1 MQWYFC
7 FFVVSGFCSI
17 LYEIIWL
24 RLSMAQFGVTTAM
37 VSLVL
42 SAFMGGLGVG
52 SWGGGALVRKL
63 HGRASPL
70 RLYALAELLI
80 GMSAIAVP
88 WQLALGRKL
97 VLSAV
102 HDMSSSGYYL
112 PAGIWLAITLVPW
125 CVCMGATFPFAMAAI
140 RNEENPKSARSFSY
154 LYLANVLGATAGVT
168 IPLFLIEL
176 LGFHGTLRVGACFN
190 LLLAVTAFLLSFAR
204 KSSQG
209 NVRSSQPVAPHADAP
224 GTLSHRALL
233 WLLFG
238 TGFTSMG
245 AEVVWVRLYTPSLS
259 TVVYAF
265 AIILGLY
272 LIATDVGSWYYRRS
286 KRGGDVLESG
296 LLWVVL
302 GVSVVIAFLTA
313 DPRLSLPGIVRVAL
327 GIMPFSLLVG
337 FATPGIL
344 DRYSGGDP
352 DRAGN
357 AYAINIIGCVLGPV
371 VAGFLFLPALGERLS
386 LCAFAFPW
394 FIAGLMC
401 LPKRVFSSSKGIA
414 SPSGLAC
421 CIITLGSAAA
431 VFYAKGFEEQYS
443 PREVRRDSTATLVAI
458 GADRAS
464 KRLLVN
470 GVGITNLTPITKM
483 MVHLPNAHLP
493 HPPRKGL
500 VICFGMGTTHLA
512 MLSWGIDST
521 AVELVPSVPGLVSF
535 FHPNAAE
542 AMNTP
547 RSRVVIDDGRSYLER
562 SNDTYDVVTIDPPPP
577 VEAAG
582 SSLLYSTEF
591 YDTVSHRL
599 SKEGILQQWLPK
611 GDSTVVASVARA
623 LHKSFPY
630 VRAFGSIEGW
640 GTHFLASKSPIQQLT
655 ASELAQKLP
664 AAAAADLLEWGPAK
678 TAEDQFAMVVNHE
691 IPIANLMEQADTP
704 ALEDDHPLNEYF
716 ILRRL
721 REPDFWKAARA
732 HLMGSSN

>member
-17 LYEIIWL
+17 MYEIVWL
-24 RLSMAQFGVTTAM
+24 RLAMASFGVTTAM

-42 SAFMGGLGVG
+42 SAFMGGLGLG

-63 HGRASPL
+63 PGRTSPL
-70 RLYALAELLI
+70 RFYALAELFI
-80 GMSAIAVP
+80 GLSAIAVP
-88 WQLALGRKL
+88 YQLAIGRKL

-102 HDMSSSGYYL
+102 HDMSSTGYYL

-176 LGFHGTLRVGACFN
+176 FGFQRTLLVGVCFN
-190 LLLAVTAFLLSFAR
+190 LLLAISALLLSIVR
-204 KSSQG
+204 KPSPGEAPST
-209 NVRSSQPVAPHADAP
+209 PPAAPHTSSA
-224 GTLSHRALL
+224 GTLSESALL

-272 LIATDVGSWYYRRS
+272 LIATDIGSWYYRRS
-286 KRGGDVLESG
+286 RRGGEILESG
-296 LLWVVL
+296 VLWAALGASVVL
-302 GVSVVIAFLTA
+302 AFLAA
-313 DPRLSLPGIVRVAL
+313 DPRLPLPGIVRVAL

-352 DRAGN
+352 DRAGK
-357 AYAINIIGCVLGPV
+357 AYAINIVGCVLGPV

-386 LCAFAFPW
+386 LCAFAVPW
-394 FIAGLMC
+394 FIAGFTY
-401 LPKRVFSSSKGIA
+401 LPRLVSSSAKGIA
-414 SPSGLAC
+414 SRGGLAC
-421 CIITLGSAAA
+421 CILTLGSAAA
-431 VFYAKGFEEQYS
+431 AFSAKGFEEQYS
-443 PREVRRDSTATLVAI
+443 PREVRRDNTATIVAT
-458 GADRAS
+458 GATRAD

-483 MVHLPNAHLP
+483 MVHLPNAFLP

-500 VICFGMGTTHLA
+500 VICFGMGTTHLS
-512 MLSWGIDST
+512 MLSWGIPST
-521 AVELVPSVPGLVSF
+521 AVELVPSVPELVSF
-535 FHPNAAE
+535 FHPNAE
-542 AMNTP
+542 QSMKSP
-547 RSRVVIDDGRSYLER
+547 LSRVVIDDGRSYLER
-562 SNDTYDVVTIDPPPP
+562 SSDQYDVITIDPPPP

-582 SSLLYSTEF
+582 SSLLYSKEF
-591 YDTVSHRL
+591 YATVSRHL
-599 SKEGILQQWLPK
+599 TNEGILQQWLPK

-623 LHKSFPY
+623 LHESFPY

-640 GTHFLASKSPIQQLT
+640 GIHFLVSKSPIPPLT
-655 ASELAQKLP
+655 ASELAKKLP
-664 AAAAADLLEWGPAK
+664 AAAATDLLEWGPAS
-678 TAEDQFAMVVNHE
+678 TAEVQFESVIKHE
-691 IPIANLMEQADTP
+691 MPVASLMEQVPDVP
-704 ALEDDHPLNEYF
+704 ALQDDRPMNEYF

-721 REPDFWKAARA
+721 REPDFWQVARSR
-732 HLMGSSN
+732 LLGN